1 MTASLQRLSRKLL
14 KITCISNTSFSMVVF
29 SQQGQ
34 MTFYHGGH
42 PEWYAALEQQ
52 LGLRLGQVF
61 GDRQKD
67 LPAK

>member
-1 MTASLQRLSRKLL
+1 MTASLQLLLRKLL
-14 KITCISNTSFSMVVF
+14 KITCISNTGFSMVFF

-52 LGLRLGQVF
+52 LGLRLG
-61 GDRQKD
+61 
-67 LPAK
+67 

>member
-1 MTASLQRLSRKLL
+1 MGTAEPVIPNDMWLLQLQLRKLL

-52 LGLRLGQVF
+52 LGLRLG
-61 GDRQKD
+61 
-67 LPAK
+67 